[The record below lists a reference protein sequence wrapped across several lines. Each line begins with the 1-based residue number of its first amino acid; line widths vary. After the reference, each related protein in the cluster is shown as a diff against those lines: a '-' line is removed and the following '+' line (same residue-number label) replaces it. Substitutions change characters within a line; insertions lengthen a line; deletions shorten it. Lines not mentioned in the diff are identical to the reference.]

1 MSQNTKRCGTE
12 TTADLTV
19 SITLDG
25 QLKDGH
31 IDDKEGK
38 LTLYETDDATSYTN
52 IRNYINRLLVKNKKT
67 PSV

>member
-1 MSQNTKRCGTE
+1 MAKNNKRCGTE
-12 TTADLTV
+12 TTSDLTV

-38 LTLYETDDATSYTN
+38 LTLYETDDATNGTKSYN
-52 IRNYINRLLVKNKKT
+52 IRGYINRLLGRNN
-67 PSV
+67 